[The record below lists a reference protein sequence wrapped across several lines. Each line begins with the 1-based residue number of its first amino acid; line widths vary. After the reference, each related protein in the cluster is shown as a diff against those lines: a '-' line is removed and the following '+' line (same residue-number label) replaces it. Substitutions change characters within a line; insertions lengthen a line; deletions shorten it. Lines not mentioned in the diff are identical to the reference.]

1 MAKFR
6 LIPREEKFYDDFITM
21 ADQVKL
27 GATLLAEMF
36 AGEKPIAAKAQEIKE
51 VEHKCDF
58 LTHEVIQ
65 RLNKTFVTPIDR
77 EDIHSLATRIDDV
90 MDAIDM
96 AAGLVPLYRI
106 DRTRFGARELTK
118 VVIDQMDVLRQ
129 ALVALE
135 KRSGVLD
142 KTVEINRLENEADR
156 VYKDALGR
164 LFDEERDP
172 IAVIKWKEILGL
184 LEQATDRCED
194 VANLLENVVVKHG

>member
-6 LIPREEKFYDDFITM
+6 LIPREEKFYDDFISM
-21 ADQVKL
+21 ADQVKA
-27 GATLLAEMF
+27 GAMLLAEMF
-36 AGEKPIAAKAQEIKE
+36 AGDKPIAAKAQEIKE

-58 LTHEVIQ
+58 MTHEIIQ

-106 DRTRFGARELTK
+106 DRTRFGAKELTK
-118 VVIDQMDVLRQ
+118 LIIEQIGVLRQ

-142 KTVEINRLENEADR
+142 RTVEINRLENEADK

-172 IAVIKWKEILGL
+172 ITVIKWKEILSL

-194 VANLLENVVVKHG
+194 VGNLLENVVVKHG

>member
-6 LIPREEKFYDDFITM
+6 LIPREEKFYENFISM
-21 ADQVKL
+21 ADQVKV
-27 GATLLAEMF
+27 GALLLAEMF
-36 AGEKPIAAKAQEIKE
+36 ASERPDAAKAQQIKE

-58 LTHEVIQ
+58 MTHEIIQ

-90 MDAIDM
+90 MDAINM

-106 DRTRFGARELTK
+106 DQVRFGARELTK
-118 VVIDQMDVLRQ
+118 LVIEQVDVLRR

-135 KRSGVLD
+135 RRSGVLD
-142 KTVEINRLENEADR
+142 QTVEIHRLETEADK
-156 VYKDALGR
+156 VYKESIGR

-172 IAVIKWKEILGL
+172 IAIIKWKEILSL
-184 LEQATDRCED
+184 LEQATDRGDD
-194 VANLLENVVVKHG
+194 VGNLLENVVVKHG

>member
-6 LIPREEKFYDDFITM
+6 LIPREEKFYDDFISM
-21 ADQVKL
+21 ADQVKA
-27 GATLLAEMF
+27 GAMLLAEMF
-36 AGEKPIAAKAQEIKE
+36 AGDKPIAAKAQEIKE

-58 LTHEVIQ
+58 MTHEIIQ

-106 DRTRFGARELTK
+106 DRTRFGAKELTK
-118 VVIDQMDVLRQ
+118 LIIDQIGVLRL

-142 KTVEINRLENEADR
+142 RTVEINRLENEADKI
-156 VYKDALGR
+156 YKDALGR

-172 IAVIKWKEILGL
+172 IMVIKWKEILSL

>member
-6 LIPREEKFYDDFITM
+6 LIPREEKFYDDFISL
-21 ADQVKL
+21 ADQVRV
-27 GATLLAEMF
+27 GALLLAEMF
-36 AGEKPIAAKAQEIKE
+36 AGEKPIAAKALEIKE

-58 LTHEVIQ
+58 MTHEIIQ

-106 DRTRFGARELTK
+106 DRTRFGALELTK
-118 VVIDQMDVLRQ
+118 LIIEQVGVLRL

-135 KRSGVLD
+135 KRTGVLD
-142 KTVEINRLENEADR
+142 RSVEIKRLENEADKI
-156 VYKDALGR
+156 YKDALGR

-172 IAVIKWKEILGL
+172 IMIIKWKEILSL

-194 VANLLENVVVKHG
+194 VGNLLENVIVKLG

>member
-6 LIPREEKFYDDFITM
+6 LIPREEKFYENFISM
-21 ADQVKL
+21 ADQVKV
-27 GATLLAEMF
+27 GALLLAEMF
-36 AGEKPIAAKAQEIKE
+36 ASERPDADKARQIKE

-58 LTHEVIQ
+58 LTHEIIQ

-77 EDIHSLATRIDDV
+77 EDIHSLAQSIDDV

-106 DRTRFGARELTK
+106 DQVRFGARELTQL
-118 VVIDQMDVLRQ
+118 IIEQIDVLRR

-135 KRSGVLD
+135 RRSGVLEQTD
-142 KTVEINRLENEADR
+142 EIHRLETKADK
-156 VYKDALGR
+156 VYKEAIGR

-172 IAVIKWKEILGL
+172 IAVIKWKEILSL
-184 LEQATDRCED
+184 LEQATDRGDD
-194 VANLLENVVVKHG
+194 VGNLLENVVVKHG